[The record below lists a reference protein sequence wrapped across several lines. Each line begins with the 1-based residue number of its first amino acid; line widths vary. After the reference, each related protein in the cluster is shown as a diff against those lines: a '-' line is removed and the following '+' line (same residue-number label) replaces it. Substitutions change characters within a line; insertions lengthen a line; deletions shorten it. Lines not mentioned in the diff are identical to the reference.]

1 VTRYKTRHYVRFE
14 VLPGITGPWQVSGR
28 NDITDFEAIVELEQ
42 RYITGWTVWRDL
54 SLLLRTLPAVLSMRG
69 AL

>member
-1 VTRYKTRHYVRFE
+1 
-14 VLPGITGPWQVSGR
+14 VSGR
-28 NDITDFEAIVELEQ
+28 NDITDFEAIVDLEQ

-54 SLLLRTLPAVLSMRG
+54 SLLLRTVPAVLSMRG